1 MTYLLDTDICIH
13 WLRGQS
19 AVHRRLAAVGPEAI
33 CVSTITLAELYYG
46 AECSQKAAENHRA
59 IDDFSSGVHVLGV
72 NSDVARTF
80 GEIKAQL
87 RRQGGLIEDFDLAL
101 AATALAYGF
110 ILVTN
115 NVSHF
120 ARIAGLIVENWVQ
133 P

>member
-13 WLRGQS
+13 WLRGQP

-46 AECSQKAAENHRA
+46 AECSLKAVENHRA
-59 IDDFSSGVHVLGV
+59 IDDFTSGVQVLGV
-72 NSDVARTF
+72 SSDVARTF
-80 GEIKAQL
+80 GEMKAQL
-87 RRQGGLIEDFDLAL
+87 RRQGGLIEDFDLAV

-120 ARIAGLIVENWVQ
+120 ARIAGLIIENWAQ